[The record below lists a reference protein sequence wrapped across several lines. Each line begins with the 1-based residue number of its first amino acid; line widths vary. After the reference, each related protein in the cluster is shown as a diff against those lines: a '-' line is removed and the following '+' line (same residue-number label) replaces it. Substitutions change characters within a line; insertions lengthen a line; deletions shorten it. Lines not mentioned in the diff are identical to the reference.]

1 MRNLIDIVNEMRN
14 DPIDDQW
21 IQDEKPVITK
31 DGRQVIITSVDYEQ
45 VPNIIK
51 GQVKMGTKLFDYEW
65 DDTGMCVKAVDKM
78 GNPKKSD
85 ESDNLVKAH

>member
-1 MRNLIDIVNEMRN
+1 MKKLKDFVFEQKGAPN
-14 DPIDDQW
+14 DDEG
-21 IQDEKPVITK
+21 IQDEKPFMTK
-31 DGRQVIITSVDYEQ
+31 DGHQVIITDIDYKE

-65 DDTGMCVKAVDKM
+65 DDTGMCTKALDRM

-85 ESDNLVKAH
+85 ESDNLIKAN